1 MNAAGIIS
9 EYNPLHFG
17 HIYHMEQTR
26 ALLGRDVPIVCVMS
40 GSVTQRGDL
49 ACLSKWE
56 RARAAVAHGANLVIE
71 LPAPY
76 ACAAGER
83 FALGGVHLLNAT
95 GVVDTLSFGSECG
108 EISELINAQ
117 NAVEKNVEKFKILMS
132 QGYSY
137 AAAQAKAAGLSDGA
151 NDILGLCYLKAI
163 KTLNATLTPVA
174 IKRCG
179 AGHDQADESGFLSA
193 MEIRRRMFSGEYV
206 ELPEPPQSELVSLYS
221 GERLVL
227 AVLREMSIKDWVTV
241 PDVSEG
247 LEHRLFDAA
256 RAAKSLDEFYMA
268 VKSKRYTL
276 SRIRRIVL
284 CAYLG
289 IPRIDALPPYI
300 RVLAFDETGAKL
312 LKRMKKTSSLP
323 IITKPAH
330 YRRLDKVCM
339 QFFEFECR
347 ITDKIGLHLKEVRPC
362 GYEMR
367 ESVMLSLSRT

>member
-1 MNAAGIIS
+1 MNAAGIIA

-17 HIYHMEQTR
+17 HIYHTEQTR

-49 ACLSKWE
+49 ACLPKWE
-56 RARAAVAHGANLVIE
+56 RARAAVAHGASLVIE

-108 EISELINAQ
+108 DIDALVNAQ
-117 NAVEKNVEKFKILMS
+117 NAVEQNVGKFKSLMS

-137 AAAQAKAAGLSDGA
+137 AAAQAKASGLSDGA

-163 KTLNATLTPVA
+163 KTLNAAITPVA
-174 IKRCG
+174 VKRSG
-179 AGHDQADESGFLSA
+179 AGHDQMSDTGFLSA
-193 MEIRRRMFSGEYV
+193 MEIRRRLFAGLDA
-206 ELPEPPQSELVSLYS
+206 ELPEPPQNELISLYS

-227 AVLREMSIKDWVTV
+227 AALREMSVQSWADV

-247 LEHRLFDAA
+247 LEHRLFTAA
-256 RAAKSLDEFYMA
+256 RSAANLDELYKA
-268 VKSKRYTL
+268 IKTKRYTL
-276 SRIRRIVL
+276 ARIRRIVL

-289 IPRIDALPPYI
+289 IPRVDALPPYI
-300 RVLAFDETGAKL
+300 RVLAFDETGAAL
-312 LKRMKKTSSLP
+312 LKRMKKTSVLP
-323 IITKPAH
+323 IITKPAS
-330 YRRLDKVCM
+330 YRRLDDVCKL
-339 QFFEFECR
+339 FFELECR
-347 ITDKIGLHLKEVRPC
+347 ITDKIGLHLNDVRPC

-367 ESVMLSLSRT
+367 ESVLLSLSRT